1 MRTPRPHEN
10 LEVWKRAINLSIDVY
25 RITENLPNTEKY
37 GLTSQ
42 MRRAA
47 VSVASNIAEGAAR
60 GTISLYLLSLN
71 VARASLAELDTQLE
85 ICRRLEF
92 ITAIDSE
99 LLRDQ
104 TEVIGKMLTNLS
116 KALRNKPHTK

>member
-1 MRTPRPHEN
+1 MRTPRPHEK
-10 LEVWKRAINLSIDVY
+10 LEVWKRAIDLSVEVY
-25 RITENLPNTEKY
+25 RITEKLPDAEKY

-92 ITAIDSE
+92 VTAIDSE
-99 LLRDQ
+99 ILRDQ

-116 KALRNKPHTK
+116 KALRKKPNHK

>member
-1 MRTPRPHEN
+1 MRTPRPHEK
-10 LEVWKRAINLSIDVY
+10 LEVWKRAINLSVDVY
-25 RITENLPNTEKY
+25 RITENLPKTEQY
-37 GLTSQ
+37 GLSSQ

-85 ICRRLEF
+85 ICRRLDF
-92 ITAIDSE
+92 VTAIDND
-99 LLRDQ
+99 LLKDQ

-116 KALRNKPHTK
+116 KALRNKTHPK